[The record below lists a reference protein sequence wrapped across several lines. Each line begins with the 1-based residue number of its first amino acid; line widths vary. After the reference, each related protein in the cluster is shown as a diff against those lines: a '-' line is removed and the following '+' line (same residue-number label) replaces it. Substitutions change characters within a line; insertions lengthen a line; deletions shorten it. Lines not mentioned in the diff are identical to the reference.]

1 MTEIEIPVTTM
12 TMRGLRY
19 GSQDKPVIIALH
31 GWLDN
36 AASFEP
42 LVSYFADYQIIA
54 LDFAGHGK
62 SEHRAKGAH
71 YHLVDNVQDL
81 HEAIIYLEL
90 QAVSIV
96 GHSMGG
102 IIASMYA
109 ACFPEMVEKLVVI
122 ESFGPLT
129 LEPRSSASQLR
140 KSIDSRMAGAAKT
153 PRHPESMDTAIRA
166 RMMAGKMQ
174 TSSAELLMKRNIDV
188 SDGSIR
194 WRTDPRLRTIS
205 SLRLTDEQADSFIAS
220 VTCPWLTILGSE
232 GFEKLRVNLDKR
244 KYLAPDMV
252 AATCP
257 GGHHLHMDNP
267 GPVAEKIIGFLQ
279 NS

>member
-1 MTEIEIPVTTM
+1 MTEIEIPLTTM

-19 GSQDKPVIIALH
+19 GSQDKPAIVALH

-42 LVSYFADYQIIA
+42 LAGYFADYQIIA

-62 SEHRAKGAH
+62 SEHRALGAH

-81 HEAIIYLEL
+81 HEAIVYLGL
-90 QAVSIV
+90 QDVSIV

-109 ACFPEMVEKLVVI
+109 ACFPEMVKKLVVI

-153 PRHPESMDTAIRA
+153 PRHPDSMDTAVKA

-174 TSSAELLMKRNIDV
+174 TSSAELLMQRNIDV
-188 SDGSIR
+188 SGEALR

-205 SLRLTDEQADSFIAS
+205 SLRLTDEQADSFIES
-220 VTCPWLTILGSE
+220 VTCPWLTILGAE
-232 GFEKLRVNLDKR
+232 GFEKLRVNLEKR
-244 KYLAPDMV
+244 KYLAPDMKAV
-252 AATCP
+252 TCP

-267 GPVAEKIIGFLQ
+267 APVAEKIIGFFQ
-279 NS
+279 DS